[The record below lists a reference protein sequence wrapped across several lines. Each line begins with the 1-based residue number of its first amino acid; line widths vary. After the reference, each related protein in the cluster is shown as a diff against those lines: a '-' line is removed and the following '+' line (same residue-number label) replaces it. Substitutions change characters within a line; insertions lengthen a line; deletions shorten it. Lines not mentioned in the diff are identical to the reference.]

1 MAMNEYMTNN
11 NDCIDKFHELYK
23 NGISVEEIKKE
34 VFFGKFSKAS
44 LVDHFRFRVF
54 LNFCLMLLN
63 KEKMKNELNGKFSF
77 IDYLRTNKNHI
88 NIALKNTR
96 TLVAKDSNI
105 PNVNIDEA
113 RLFYT
118 FDGKNN
124 YNPWQQSKI
133 IRNAA
138 AHAHYA
144 NYISDEDGTIY
155 YFYVDNVDETEGKE
169 KNIHGIVI
177 EEILHDWVKTF
188 FSNYSTFGIP
198 YKHTCFSNHSF
209 SDNSNK
215 NNFLWSTFRLSK
227 SYNDK
232 YSGNDH
238 PMRELGKKFSEGW
251 DKLIE
256 YVDNNRQLFT
266 IEQTSL
272 EDIFSFDPSEIL
284 KNEFDLKTLGEYT
297 YGLKAI
303 LDPETELSNFLIHI
317 MMLNDVIITLRSHE
331 KSLEDDDKEKIQ
343 KLMDLQLNELSE
355 DTNAVVAFRLGF
367 LMLKAMNLSFRMEKS
382 LPENIADFH
391 KIMTHDLKYVPIDYS
406 KVDISGF
413 MFENADVEAYA
424 QENNITD
431 NKNERFILAKIRN
444 SLMHGNLKF
453 ELDAEKGVLFVFND
467 KYKGRCV
474 TVKIDE
480 RAFERFINQEALYKD
495 IDKSG
500 ISIEY

>member
-1 MAMNEYMTNN
+1 MREYMSNN
-11 NDCIDKFHELYK
+11 NAYIDKFQKLYK

-34 VFFGKFSKAS
+34 VFFGKFSNAS
-44 LVDHFRFRVF
+44 LVDHFRFRIF

-63 KEKMKNELNGKFSF
+63 KEKFETELKERFSF
-77 IDYLRTNKNHI
+77 MDYLKSEKDRF
-88 NIALKNTR
+88 NIALKNAR
-96 TLVAKDSNI
+96 TSVAKDPNI
-105 PNVNIDEA
+105 QNVNIDEA

-118 FDGKNN
+118 LDGKNN
-124 YNPWQQSKI
+124 YNPWSQSKI

-144 NYISDEDGTIY
+144 QYISDEDGTIY
-155 YFYVDNVDETEGKE
+155 YFYVDNVDETEDKE
-169 KNIHGIVI
+169 KDIHGIVI
-177 EEILHDWVKTF
+177 EEILHDWVITF

-198 YKHTCFSNHSF
+198 YKHTCFSRHSF

-215 NNFLWSTFRLSK
+215 NKFLWTTFKLSK
-227 SYNDK
+227 SYSDR

-238 PMRELGKKFSEGW
+238 PMRELGKKFSEGE

-256 YVDNNRQLFT
+256 YVDNNRQFFT
-266 IEQTSL
+266 IEQTPL
-272 EDIFSFDPSEIL
+272 EDIFSFDPFEIL
-284 KNEFDLKTLGEYT
+284 KNEFNLKTSDEYT

-331 KSLEDDDKEKIQ
+331 KNLEDDEKEEFIK
-343 KLMDLQLNELSE
+343 MMALQLNELNE

-382 LPENIADFH
+382 LPEDIAEFH

-431 NKNERFILAKIRN
+431 NKNKRFILAKIRN

-480 RAFERFINQEALYKD
+480 RAFERFIDQEAFYKD

-500 ISIEY
+500 ISIKF

>member
-1 MAMNEYMTNN
+1 MREYMSNN
-11 NDCIDKFHELYK
+11 NAYIDKFQKLYK
-23 NGISVEEIKKE
+23 KGISVEEIKKE
-34 VFFGKFSKAS
+34 VFFGKFSNAS
-44 LVDHFRFRVF
+44 LVDHFRFRIF

-63 KEKMKNELNGKFSF
+63 KEKFETELKERFSF
-77 IDYLRTNKNHI
+77 MDYLKSEKDRF
-88 NIALKNTR
+88 NIALKNAR
-96 TLVAKDSNI
+96 TSVAKDPNI

-118 FDGKNN
+118 LDGKNN
-124 YNPWQQSKI
+124 YNPWSQSKI

-144 NYISDEDGTIY
+144 QYISDEDGTIY
-155 YFYVDNVDETEGKE
+155 YFYVDNVDETEDKE
-169 KNIHGIVI
+169 KDIHGIVI
-177 EEILHDWVKTF
+177 EEILHDWVITF

-198 YKHTCFSNHSF
+198 YKHTCFSRHSF

-215 NNFLWSTFRLSK
+215 NKFLWTTFKLSK
-227 SYNDK
+227 SYSDR

-256 YVDNNRQLFT
+256 YVDNNRQFFT
-266 IEQTSL
+266 IEQTPL
-272 EDIFSFDPSEIL
+272 EDIFSFDPFEIL
-284 KNEFDLKTLGEYT
+284 KNEFNLKTLDEYT

-331 KSLEDDDKEKIQ
+331 KNLEDDEKEEFIK
-343 KLMDLQLNELSE
+343 MMALQLNELNE

-382 LPENIADFH
+382 LPEDIAEFH

-480 RAFERFINQEALYKD
+480 RAFERFIDHEAFYKD

-500 ISIEY
+500 ISIKF